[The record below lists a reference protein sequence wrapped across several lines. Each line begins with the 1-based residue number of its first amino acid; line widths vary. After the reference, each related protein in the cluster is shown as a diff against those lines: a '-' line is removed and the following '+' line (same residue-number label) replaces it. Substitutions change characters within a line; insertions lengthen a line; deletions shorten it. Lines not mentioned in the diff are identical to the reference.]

1 MKRIALITSLTL
13 MLTLVLSTF
22 SANTYADNGG
32 VEDDQIKELNYNYS
46 DQDGLIDID
55 ASYEETKTGEVI
67 DFNIKEENGIRTVK
81 HFIDNKL
88 VAEAIYDIS
97 SDEIVTTTA
106 DGEVVTQKASEMIS
120 ESDGNALSNEYD
132 NQITGAVETQSAVL
146 NASPGFNFVKQKYNT
161 AWKQYGSIYQK
172 QSVLQDKHY
181 KLNISAGTA
190 IATVIT
196 IIDIYYTKGKF
207 TTFLKAMGIT
217 ILGVTV
223 DSMIGAMDATRYL
236 TQVEVYSQGM
246 LGLASERYI
255 VKATFN
261 GKTAQVNDGG
271 DERTYDELI
280 DIGVYNVV
288 LQKL

>member
-55 ASYEETKTGEVI
+55 ASYEETKTGEII

-161 AWKQYGSIYQK
+161 AWKQYGSIYK
-172 QSVLQDKHY
+172 SNLFCK
-181 KLNISAGTA
+181 IS
-190 IATVIT
+190 
-196 IIDIYYTKGKF
+196 II
-207 TTFLKAMGIT
+207 
-217 ILGVTV
+217 
-223 DSMIGAMDATRYL
+223 S
-236 TQVEVYSQGM
+236 
-246 LGLASERYI
+246 
-255 VKATFN
+255 
-261 GKTAQVNDGG
+261 
-271 DERTYDELI
+271 
-280 DIGVYNVV
+280 
-288 LQKL
+288 